1 MSTNSG
7 NFLILACYRSPN
19 NNNNLTALEI
29 QNFNILVNNFNQ
41 YLLLGDFNAHHPFW
55 GSAFSCVN
63 GRTLVENLDI
73 EKFFLLNSGDPTHFY
88 SHDNNLKYSCIDLTF
103 ISMSLAMSTNWGV
116 IDDPWGSDHFPI
128 EIDINVCPKQ
138 IEKKNFRFNLK
149 KVHWSNFLIYLLT
162 SLQLFTNL
170 NFLNWQP
177 VDRYQFFVDHMIK
190 RENMESKDKQ
200 KNTLIKI
207 R

>member
-1 MSTNSG
+1 
-7 NFLILACYRSPN
+7 
-19 NNNNLTALEI
+19 
-29 QNFNILVNNFNQ
+29 
-41 YLLLGDFNAHHPFW
+41 
-55 GSAFSCVN
+55 
-63 GRTLVENLDI
+63 
-73 EKFFLLNSGDPTHFY
+73 
-88 SHDNNLKYSCIDLTF
+88 
-103 ISMSLAMSTNWGV
+103 MSLAMSTNWGV